1 MLVVKILGRSGD
13 LWGRRLPATVCCI
26 FAVWLLAACEKTPR
40 LSPLDGAAVILA
52 FGDSLTHGTGAGSE
66 ETYPAMLAELLGRE
80 VVNAG
85 VPGEVSAAGLKR
97 LPELLAE
104 YQPALVILCHGG
116 NDFLRRLDREA
127 LIGNL
132 REMIVLCHES
142 GAEVLLVGVPQVGL
156 FLSAD
161 PLYEELAKEFA
172 LPYEEKALAKIL
184 GERELKSDQIHP
196 NGRGYAL
203 LAEKLAALIDKAG
216 GI

>member
-1 MLVVKILGRSGD
+1 MLVVKISGRFGD
-13 LWGRRLPATVCCI
+13 LWGHRLLVTVCCL
-26 FAVWLLAACEKTPR
+26 FALWLLAACEKTPR
-40 LSPLDGAAVILA
+40 LSPLAGDAVILA
-52 FGDSLTHGTGAGSE
+52 FGDSLTHGTGAGTE
-66 ETYPAMLAELLGRE
+66 ETYPVVLAGLLGRE

-132 REMIVLCHES
+132 REMIALCQES
-142 GAEVLLVGVPQVGL
+142 GAELLLVGVPQVGL

-161 PLYEELAKEFA
+161 PLYRELAEEFA
-172 LPYEEKALAKIL
+172 LPYEEKVLAKIL
-184 GERELKSDQIHP
+184 SERELKSDQIHP
-196 NGRGYAL
+196 NAGGYAL
-203 LAEKLAALIDKAG
+203 LAEELAALIEKAG

>member
-1 MLVVKILGRSGD
+1 MLVVKILGRSGV
-13 LWGRRLPATVCCI
+13 LWRHFLPPLVCCL
-26 FAVWLLAACEKTPR
+26 FALWLLAACEKTPR
-40 LSPLDGAAVILA
+40 ISPLNGEAVLLA
-52 FGDSLTHGTGAGSE
+52 FGDSLTHGTGAGTDE
-66 ETYPAMLAELLGRE
+66 AYPAVLAGLLGRE

-85 VPGEVSAAGLKR
+85 VSGEVSAAGLKR

-116 NDFLRRLDREA
+116 NDFLRRLDRAEV
-127 LIGNL
+127 IGNL
-132 REMIVLCHES
+132 REMIALCQES

-161 PLYEELAKEFA
+161 PLYGELAEEFA

-184 GERELKSDQIHP
+184 SERELKSDQIHP
-196 NGRGYAL
+196 NARGYAL
-203 LAEKLAALIDKAG
+203 LAEKLAALIAKAG

>member
-1 MLVVKILGRSGD
+1 MLVVKISGRFGD
-13 LWGRRLPATVCCI
+13 LWGHRLLVSVCGL
-26 FAVWLLAACEKTPR
+26 FALWLLAACEKTPR
-40 LSPLDGAAVILA
+40 LSPLDGDAVILA
-52 FGDSLTHGTGAGSE
+52 FGDSLTHGTGAGTE
-66 ETYPAMLAELLGRE
+66 EAYPAVLAGLLGRE

-85 VPGEVSAAGLKR
+85 VPGEVAAAGLKR

-104 YQPALVILCHGG
+104 HQPALVILCHGG

-127 LIGNL
+127 LLGNL
-132 REMIVLCHES
+132 REMIALCQES

-161 PLYEELAKEFA
+161 PLYEELAEEFA
-172 LPYEEKALAKIL
+172 LPYEEKILAKIL
-184 GERELKSDQIHP
+184 SERELKSDQIHP

-203 LAEKLAALIDKAG
+203 LAEKLAALIEKAG

>member
-1 MLVVKILGRSGD
+1 MLVVKISGRFGD
-13 LWGRRLPATVCCI
+13 LWGHRLLVSVGCL
-26 FAVWLLAACEKTPR
+26 FALWLLAACEKTPR
-40 LSPLDGAAVILA
+40 LSPLDREAVILA
-52 FGDSLTHGTGAGSE
+52 FGDSLTHGTGAGTE
-66 ETYPAMLAELLGRE
+66 ETYPAVLAGLLGRE

-85 VPGEVSAAGLKR
+85 VPGEVAAAGLKR

-104 YQPALVILCHGG
+104 HQPALVILCHGG

-132 REMIVLCHES
+132 REMIALCQES

-161 PLYEELAKEFA
+161 PLYEELAEEFA
-172 LPYEEKALAKIL
+172 LPYEEKILVKIL
-184 GERELKSDQIHP
+184 SERELKSDQIHP
-196 NGRGYAL
+196 NARGYAL
-203 LAEKLAALIDKAG
+203 LAEKLAALIEKAG

>member
-1 MLVVKILGRSGD
+1 MPVGDISKKFAKGCVGRFPLLVYCL
-13 LWGRRLPATVCCI
+13 
-26 FAVWLLAACEKTPR
+26 FALWLLTACEKAPS
-40 LSPLDGAAVILA
+40 LSPLDGEAVILA
-52 FGDSLTHGTGAGSE
+52 FGDSLTHGTGAGTE
-66 ETYPAMLAELLGRE
+66 ETYPAVLAGLLGRE

-104 YQPALVILCHGG
+104 YRPALVILCHGG
-116 NDFLRRLDREA
+116 NDFLRRLDREK

-132 REMIVLCHES
+132 REMITLCQES

-161 PLYEELAKEFA
+161 PLYQDLAEEFT
-172 LPYEEKALAKIL
+172 LPYEEKVLAKIL
-184 GERELKSDQIHP
+184 SDRELKSDQIHP
-196 NGRGYAL
+196 NGHGYAL
-203 LAEKLAALIDKAG
+203 LAEKLAALIEKAG

>member
-1 MLVVKILGRSGD
+1 MLIVKISGRFGD
-13 LWGRRLPATVCCI
+13 LWGHRLLISVCCL
-26 FAVWLLAACEKTPR
+26 FALWLLAACEKTPR
-40 LSPLDGAAVILA
+40 LSPLDGEAVILA
-52 FGDSLTHGTGAGSE
+52 FGDSLTHGTGAGAE
-66 ETYPAMLAELLGRE
+66 AAYPAVLAGLLGRE

-97 LPELLAE
+97 LPELLTE

-132 REMIVLCHES
+132 REMIALCQES

-161 PLYEELAKEFA
+161 PLYEELAEEFA
-172 LPYEEKALAKIL
+172 LPYEEKILAKIL
-184 GERELKSDQIHP
+184 SERELKSDQIHP

-203 LAEKLAALIDKAG
+203 LAEKLAALIEKAG

>member
-1 MLVVKILGRSGD
+1 MLVVKISGRFGD
-13 LWGRRLPATVCCI
+13 LWGQRLLVSVCGL
-26 FAVWLLAACEKTPR
+26 FALWLLAACEKTPR
-40 LSPLDGAAVILA
+40 LSPLHGEVVILA
-52 FGDSLTHGTGAGSE
+52 FGDSLTHGTGAGTE
-66 ETYPAMLAELLGRE
+66 ETYPAVLAGLLGRE

-104 YQPALVILCHGG
+104 HQPALVILCHGG

-132 REMIVLCHES
+132 REMIALCQEF

-161 PLYEELAKEFA
+161 PLYEELAEEFA
-172 LPYEEKALAKIL
+172 LPYEEKILAKIL
-184 GERELKSDQIHP
+184 SERELKSDQIHP

-203 LAEKLAALIDKAG
+203 LAEKLAALIEKAG

>member
-1 MLVVKILGRSGD
+1 MLVVKISGRFGD
-13 LWGRRLPATVCCI
+13 LWGHRLLVSVGCL
-26 FAVWLLAACEKTPR
+26 FALWLLAACEKTPR
-40 LSPLDGAAVILA
+40 LSPLDGEAVILA
-52 FGDSLTHGTGAGSE
+52 FGDSLTHGTGAGAE
-66 ETYPAMLAELLGRE
+66 ETYPAALAGLLGRE

-104 YQPALVILCHGG
+104 HQPALVILCHGG

-132 REMIVLCHES
+132 REMIALCQES

-161 PLYEELAKEFA
+161 PLYEELAEEFA
-172 LPYEEKALAKIL
+172 LPYEEKILVKIL
-184 GERELKSDQIHP
+184 SERELKSDQIHP
-196 NGRGYAL
+196 NARGYAL
-203 LAEKLAALIDKAG
+203 LAEKLAALIEKAG

>member
-1 MLVVKILGRSGD
+1 MLVVKISGRSGD
-13 LWGRRLPATVCCI
+13 LWGHRLLVTVCCL
-26 FAVWLLAACEKTPR
+26 FALWLLAACEKTPR
-40 LSPLDGAAVILA
+40 ISPLDGEAVILA
-52 FGDSLTHGTGAGSE
+52 FGDSLTHGTGAGAE
-66 ETYPAMLAELLGRE
+66 ETYPAVLAGLLGRE

-85 VPGEVSAAGLKR
+85 VPGEVAAAGLKR

-116 NDFLRRLDREA
+116 NDFLRRLDREV

-132 REMIVLCHES
+132 REMIALCQES

-161 PLYEELAKEFA
+161 PLYGELAEEFA
-172 LPYEEKALAKIL
+172 LPYEEKILAKIL
-184 GERELKSDQIHP
+184 SERELKSDQIHP

-203 LAEKLAALIDKAG
+203 LAEKLAALIAKAG

>member
-1 MLVVKILGRSGD
+1 MLVVKISGRFGD
-13 LWGRRLPATVCCI
+13 LWGHRLLVSVCCL
-26 FAVWLLAACEKTPR
+26 FALWLLAACEKTPR
-40 LSPLDGAAVILA
+40 LSPLDGEAVILA
-52 FGDSLTHGTGAGSE
+52 FGDSLTHGTGAGAE
-66 ETYPAMLAELLGRE
+66 AAYPAVLAGLLGRE

-132 REMIVLCHES
+132 REMIALCQES
-142 GAEVLLVGVPQVGL
+142 GAEVLLVGVPHVGL

-161 PLYEELAKEFA
+161 PLYEELAEEFA
-172 LPYEEKALAKIL
+172 LSYEEKALAKIL
-184 GERELKSDQIHP
+184 SERELKSDQIHP

-203 LAEKLAALIDKAG
+203 LAEKLAAFIEKAG

>member
-1 MLVVKILGRSGD
+1 MLVMKIPSRLGGV
-13 LWGRRLPATVCCI
+13 WGRCLPALVCCL
-26 FAVWLLAACEKTPR
+26 FALWLLVACEKTPR
-40 LSPLDGAAVILA
+40 FSPLAGDAVILA

-66 ETYPAMLAELLGRE
+66 AAYPAVLAGLLGRE

-85 VPGEVSAAGLKR
+85 VPGEVSSAGLKR

-132 REMIVLCHES
+132 REMIALCQES
-142 GAEVLLVGVPQVGL
+142 AAEVLLVGVPQVGL

-161 PLYEELAKEFA
+161 PLYDDLAEEFA
-172 LPYEEKALAKIL
+172 LPYEEKVLAKIL
-184 GERELKSDQIHP
+184 SERELKSDQIHP
-196 NGRGYAL
+196 NARGYAL
-203 LAEKLAALIDKAG
+203 LAEKLAALIERAG